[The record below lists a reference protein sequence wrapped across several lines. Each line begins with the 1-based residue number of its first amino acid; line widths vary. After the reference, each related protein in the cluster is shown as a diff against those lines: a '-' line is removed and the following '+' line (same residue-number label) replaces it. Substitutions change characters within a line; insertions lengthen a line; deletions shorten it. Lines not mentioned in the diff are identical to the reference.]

1 MKRFRTLYLL
11 SCASRWN
18 QVSDDGLKALAGALP
33 ANTTLRELHLFGNAF
48 SPVCVRSVFVSLLSN
63 NLSLSPC
70 GVREKA
76 SKPHHGRISQGQ
88 TIGCVSGTDCEL
100 CCTTG
105 QHYPAASRAKAG
117 QVAEDHEVT
126 TDACIQVLSELSAQ
140 FPAII
145 TTCVSADMV
154 GSPQC

>member
-1 MKRFRTLYLL
+1 MCALTTNLHYCVEVSMKRFRTLYLL

-100 CCTTG
+100 YNRATPSCSKSS
-105 QHYPAASRAKAG
+105 QSWPSR
-117 QVAEDHEVT
+117 
-126 TDACIQVLSELSAQ
+126 
-140 FPAII
+140 
-145 TTCVSADMV
+145 
-154 GSPQC
+154 